1 MPGGDN
7 DNRTIPINFGDKMN
21 TDKQEGFPGVSKDL
35 GILFFTRATDS
46 NYNDI
51 YWIDSKII
59 DEIGDK

>member
-7 DNRTIPINFGDKMN
+7 FNRTIPINFGDKMN
-21 TDKQEGFPGVSKDL
+21 TDKQERFPGVSKDL

-51 YWIDSKII
+51 YS
-59 DEIGDK
+59 